1 MSKPVFFIMI
11 AGVSAIAGLMIWA
24 LERPL
29 RPLLEE
35 KQ

>member
-1 MSKPVFFIMI
+1 MGKPAFFIMI
-11 AGVSAIAGLMIWA
+11 AGVSAIAGMIIWA
-24 LERPL
+24 MERPL